1 MTAHWAFVAASYGFA
16 IVVVAAM
23 AISIVAEQ
31 RNLRKQLER
40 LEARTGASGHED

>member
-23 AISIVAEQ
+23 AISIVVEQ

-40 LEARTGASGHED
+40 LEARAGAPAHED